1 MTKRSTPKQDWSR
14 LSSDQDTG
22 SRIRHLRINILDLSQ
37 DEFAEKIDVTRGAV
51 SNWERGT
58 AAVGQGNLKRI
69 VDAFPPVTMEWLT
82 RGVGQPG
89 GDPHVRPT
97 LAERM
102 RLLPPAEYER
112 LHIDI
117 EALLDSRLSYLDRA
131 SAAKATPKGR
141 KT

>member
-1 MTKRSTPKQDWSR
+1 MTTRVTPKQDWSQ

-22 SRIRHLRINILDLSQ
+22 NRIRHLRINILDLTQ
-37 DEFAEKIDVTRGAV
+37 DDFAAQIDVTRGAV

-58 AAVGQGNLKRI
+58 AAAGQHNLKRI
-69 VDAFPPVTMEWLT
+69 VAAFPPVTMEWLT
-82 RGVGQPG
+82 RGVGQPT
-89 GDPHVRPT
+89 GDPHIRPS

-112 LHIDI
+112 LHVDI
-117 EALLDSRLSYLDRA
+117 EALVDSRLSFLDRGSTA
-131 SAAKATPKGR
+131 RATPRSR